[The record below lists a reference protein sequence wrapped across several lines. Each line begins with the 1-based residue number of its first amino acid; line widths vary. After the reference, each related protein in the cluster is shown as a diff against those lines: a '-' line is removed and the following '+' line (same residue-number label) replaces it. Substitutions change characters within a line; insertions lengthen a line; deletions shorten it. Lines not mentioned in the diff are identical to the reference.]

1 MLFGTNTGVH
11 NAGAIDRK
19 FVFFANFGAQEGK
32 KFTCNFSSFT
42 IFAFTQ
48 HICALRTCQNKAK
61 NDDTLGIT
69 DTPHFTFTGLQVFRG
84 IDHLPDV
91 MFAFAPK
98 IVVALHTGIS
108 FQNHR
113 EKGPQRLLRIAHG
126 KVTAGNELMKD
137 RVNLHGGCFIV
148 LLGTYLQMTGIDTTA
163 LLEKIAY
170 GKGTF
175 IIDYT
180 TGFINQLVTE
190 LITKSLD
197 RYFVNSA
204 IRGDTGNNIAKSD
217 DFAEFGRDARH
228 ATM

>member
-1 MLFGTNTGVH
+1 MLVGTNDGGH
-11 NAGAIDRK
+11 NARAIDRK

-32 KFTCNFSSFT
+32 KFTCSFSSFT
-42 IFAFTQ
+42 IFALTQ

-61 NDDTLGIT
+61 NDNTLGIT
-69 DTPHFTFTGLQVFRG
+69 DTPHFTLTGLQVFRG

-98 IVVALHTGIS
+98 IVVALHTCIS
-108 FQNHR
+108 LQDHR
-113 EKGPQRLLRIAHG
+113 EKGPQRLFGCAHG

-137 RVNLHGGCFIV
+137 RADLHSGCFV
-148 LLGTYLQMTGIDTTA
+148 AFLGTHLQITGIDTTA

-170 GKGTF
+170 GKGSF

-180 TGFINQLVTE
+180 GWFINQLVTQ
-190 LITKSLD
+190 LRNKSLD

-204 IRGDTGNNIAKSD
+204 VRRYTGNNIAKSD
-217 DFAEFGRDARH
+217 DFAEFGRDAGH
-228 ATM
+228 VIM